1 MADYKLCIRKQKLRR
16 YRNWLD
22 GNSDRLAGK
31 PCRNQDGDYLDGW
44 YSPDALIPEFL
55 THNEAAD
62 LRREIA
68 KDAVKP
74 ESA

>member
-1 MADYKLCIRKQKLRR
+1 METTRVDFNLLRRKRKLTR
-16 YRNWLD
+16 YRNWLS
-22 GNSDRLAGK
+22 GQSDRLTGK
-31 PCRNQDGDYLDGW
+31 PCREANGDYLDGW
-44 YSPDALIPEFL
+44 YSPEATIPEFL

-68 KDAVKP
+68 KP